1 MGNYLKTVYLYGI
14 TSLKRGLRDP
24 LTSIILFGIPVVLLI
39 IFGIFLGGNT
49 DVNLRTAVINNSQEQ
64 FARDFEQTLRSVE
77 VIKIDDDNP
86 GLDQARQQ
94 MRDGELD
101 TIIELP
107 EGFGRT
113 NDQGLAAGEIIV
125 YTSPSDTQTGQIV
138 NSVIGS
144 VTDEFNR
151 QMVGV
156 DMPLNI
162 AQRSID
168 SGDSQPIHHIF
179 PIFAGLGLL
188 LVGALGIASTLP
200 TDRKTQILRRLKVTP
215 MRKSQVVLGTG
226 MSFMIMGLALA
237 VIMIIIAMVL
247 FKMEVSVVGLAT
259 LLGFILIGLV
269 SMVGIGLAIGSWAKN
284 PTQGE
289 SVGQIVFL
297 ASMGLSGIW
306 FPVALMP
313 EVLQGIVAFMPLTPV
328 IDGMRFI
335 LVDYAGFGDLLPQ
348 LGVIAAWSVIS
359 IFASFKLFKWE

>member
-24 LTSIILFGIPVVLLI
+24 LTSIIIFGIPIVLLL
-39 IFGIFLGGNT
+39 IFGIFQGGNA
-49 DVNLRTAVINNSQEQ
+49 DVNLRTAIINNSQEQ
-64 FARDFEQTLRSVE
+64 FAHDFEQTLRGVE
-77 VIKIDDDNP
+77 VIKVSDDNP

-107 EGFGRT
+107 EDFGRT
-113 NDQGLAAGEIIV
+113 NEQGMAAGEIIV
-125 YTSPSDTQTGQIV
+125 YNSPSDTQTGQIV

-168 SGDSQPIHHIF
+168 SSEAKPIHHLF

-226 MSFMIMGLALA
+226 MAFMVMGIALA
-237 VIMIIIAMVL
+237 VVMIIIAMVL
-247 FKMEVSVVGLAT
+247 FKMNVSMAGLAT
-259 LLGFILIGLV
+259 LLAFIVISLV

-289 SVGQIVFL
+289 SVGQVVFL

-313 EVLQGIVAFMPLTPV
+313 EVVQGIVTFMPLTPV

-335 LVDYAGFGDLLPQ
+335 LVEGVTLGDLLPQ

-359 IFASFKLFKWE
+359 YSASFKLFKWE